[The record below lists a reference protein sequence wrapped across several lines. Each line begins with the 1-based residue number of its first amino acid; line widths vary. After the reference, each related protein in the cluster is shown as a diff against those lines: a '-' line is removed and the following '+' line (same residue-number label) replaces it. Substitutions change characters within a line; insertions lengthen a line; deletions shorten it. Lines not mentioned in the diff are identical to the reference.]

1 MDSKTRLA
9 LQGAELWRWLFGWI
23 PGGPGTV
30 LRNLAYRPLFGAA
43 GSFRSG
49 VGVVIQGFRNIRF
62 GKGCGF
68 NRHASLYAAR
78 GEIILGDNVFLGDFS
93 SLNAND
99 ASIRIGSNVAIG
111 PMTVIQGANHR
122 FDRLDI
128 PITEQGHVE
137 SSVIIEDDVWIS
149 AHVTILPGSHIH
161 SGAVVGA
168 GAVVRGEVP
177 PLAVVGGVPAR
188 VLKYRGQQT

>member
-1 MDSKTRLA
+1 MDIKTRMA
-9 LQGAELWRWLFGWI
+9 LQGAELWRGIFGWL

-30 LRNLAYRPLFGAA
+30 LRRLAYTPLFRSTGP
-43 GSFRSG
+43 FRSG
-49 VGVVIQGFRNIRF
+49 VGVAIQGFRNIRM
-62 GKGCGF
+62 GRGCGL
-68 NRHASLYAAR
+68 NRHSSLYAAR

-93 SLNAND
+93 SINAND

-111 PMTVIQGANHR
+111 PMTIIQGANHR

-128 PITEQGHVE
+128 PITEQGHIE
-137 SSVIIEDDVWIS
+137 STVVIEDDVWIS
-149 AHVTILPGSHIH
+149 AHVTILPGSHIR

-177 PLAVVGGVPAR
+177 PLAVVGGVPAKI
-188 VLKYRGQQT
+188 LKYRGVQA